1 MTDTETNRPR
11 PRRSH
16 IFPKEPHGHY
26 VESSWCSKRLFEAEP
41 FEGSIVDPA
50 CGWGTIVVNA
60 ILAGYNAA
68 GCDLVYRG
76 WDNSSLTPSDF
87 LKSEIIWDN
96 IVTNPPFDLLK
107 EFTIQAVR
115 RSQRKAALIFPLAR
129 MPAAHWLDQ
138 LPLAR
143 VWLLSPRPSMPPGS
157 YIRAGNKRSGG
168 RVDFC
173 WLVFEHGHLGKPT
186 MEWLQRHAPRQP

>member
-1 MTDTETNRPR
+1 MIRNPTLELLRE
-11 PRRSH
+11 
-16 IFPKEPHGHY
+16 I
-26 VESSWCSKRLFEAEP
+26 EAFLEQTGMP
-41 FEGSIVDPA
+41 PSAFGRATIVDPT

-129 MPAAHWLDQ
+129 MPAAHWLE
-138 LPLAR
+138 
-143 VWLLSPRPSMPPGS
+143 
-157 YIRAGNKRSGG
+157 I
-168 RVDFC
+168 
-173 WLVFEHGHLGKPT
+173 
-186 MEWLQRHAPRQP
+186 